1 MPILH
6 LILLAIIQGV
16 TEFLPISSSAHLI
29 LFPSLTGAN
38 DQGPLID
45 VSVHLGTL
53 IAVMI
58 YFREDTR
65 RIYKGAFGV
74 VMGKVKTSDDFLA
87 LCLLIATV
95 PAILFGLTL
104 KTLGFDLLLRESVGL
119 IGMTMFGFG
128 IVLWWADRKG
138 PVHREMQSW
147 TMKEAVILGLWQAL
161 ALIPGTSRSG
171 ITITGARLLGYGR
184 SEAAR
189 ISMLMSIP
197 VILAASTLGMFDA
210 LRLANFAGLRDGAIA
225 GLFAAISAYIALSIM
240 MYFVKSVNFT
250 PYVIYRVLFGAL
262 LIWWAYA

>member
-29 LFPSLTGAN
+29 LFSSLSGAN

-58 YFREDTR
+58 YFREDAR

-74 VMGKVKTSDDFLA
+74 VRGKVKTSDDFLA

-104 KTLGFDLLLRESVGL
+104 KTLGFDLVLRESIGL

-128 IVLWWADRKG
+128 LVLWWADRKG

-147 TMKEAVILGLWQAL
+147 TMK
-161 ALIPGTSRSG
+161 
-171 ITITGARLLGYGR
+171 
-184 SEAAR
+184 
-189 ISMLMSIP
+189 
-197 VILAASTLGMFDA
+197 
-210 LRLANFAGLRDGAIA
+210 
-225 GLFAAISAYIALSIM
+225 
-240 MYFVKSVNFT
+240 
-250 PYVIYRVLFGAL
+250 
-262 LIWWAYA
+262 

>member
-1 MPILH
+1 M
-6 LILLAIIQGV
+6 
-16 TEFLPISSSAHLI
+16 
-29 LFPSLTGAN
+29 
-38 DQGPLID
+38 ID

-53 IAVMI
+53 ITVMI
-58 YFREDTR
+58 YFQDTR

-74 VMGKVKTSDDFLA
+74 VRARSNVGRLSRTLPDR
-87 LCLLIATV
+87 TV

-104 KTLGFDLLLRESVGL
+104 KTLGFDLVLRESVGL

-128 IVLWWADRKG
+128 LVLWWADRKG

-225 GLFAAISAYIALSIM
+225 ALFAAISAYIALSIM

>member
-1 MPILH
+1 MPVLH

-29 LFPSLTGAN
+29 LFPSLTGTN

-74 VMGKVKTSDDFLA
+74 VRGKVKTSDDFLA

-104 KTLGFDLLLRESVGL
+104 KTLGFDLVLRESVGL

-138 PVHREMQSW
+138 PVHEMQSW

-161 ALIPGTSRSG
+161 SLIPGTSRSG

-225 GLFAAISAYIALSIM
+225 ALFAAISAYIALSIM